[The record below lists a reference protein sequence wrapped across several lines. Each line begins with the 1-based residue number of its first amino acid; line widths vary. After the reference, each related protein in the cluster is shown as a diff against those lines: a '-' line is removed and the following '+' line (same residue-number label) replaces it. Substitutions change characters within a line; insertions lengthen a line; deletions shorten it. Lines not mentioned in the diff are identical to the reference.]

1 MPTNGNE
8 RGSADAICPST
19 SRSDGRG
26 YHVALAA
33 SRRWGSLSTMTD
45 AQVLAKLFHT
55 TLSALVRDGR
65 APHYTQLAK
74 EIGVSVEDGRDALR
88 DLVATGVPA
97 IWLHAGDY
105 IASFAPFS
113 NIPTHIEVSVDG
125 VQKWYGQ

>member
-1 MPTNGNE
+1 M
-8 RGSADAICPST
+8 ADAQ
-19 SRSDGRG
+19 
-26 YHVALAA
+26 L
-33 SRRWGSLSTMTD
+33 
-45 AQVLAKLFHT
+45 LAKLYHN
-55 TLSALVRDGR
+55 TLSKLIRDGR

-74 EIGVSVEDGRDALR
+74 ELGVSVEEGRHALR

-113 NIPTHIEVSVDG
+113 NIPTHIEVSIAG